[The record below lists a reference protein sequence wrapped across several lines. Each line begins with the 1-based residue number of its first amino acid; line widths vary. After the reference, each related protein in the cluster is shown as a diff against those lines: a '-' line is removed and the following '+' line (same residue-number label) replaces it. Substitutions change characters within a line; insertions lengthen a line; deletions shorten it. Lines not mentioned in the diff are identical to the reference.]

1 MSIQTPALI
10 SRVASMPSPAIKA
23 DGSYASPLL
32 ATGGGLAIAA
42 NTANQAI
49 SVVSAGKFAYITDIL
64 LVCTALGAVVNTIS
78 LLDNTGGNVLW
89 NMPLLTG
96 LAVGAVIPVHFS
108 IPRRCAVAGGQF
120 YLSTT
125 GIGVTWAVSIDGFY
139 DDALGN

>member
-1 MSIQTPALI
+1 MTYL
-10 SRVASMPSPAIKA
+10 SP
-23 DGSYASPLL
+23 
-32 ATGGGLAIAA
+32 
-42 NTANQAI
+42 
-49 SVVSAGKFAYITDIL
+49 DIL